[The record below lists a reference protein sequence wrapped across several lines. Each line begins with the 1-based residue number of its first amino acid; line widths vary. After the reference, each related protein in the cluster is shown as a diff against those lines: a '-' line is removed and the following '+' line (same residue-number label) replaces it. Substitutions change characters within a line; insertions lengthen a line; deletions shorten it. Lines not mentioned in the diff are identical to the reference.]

1 MHDYMLHEMAKIR
14 IEEFREDATRARVAK
29 VFPGL
34 TGWSLG
40 WLGGLSRLVAGGG
53 VVHGATKEVCCA

>member
-14 IEEFREDATRARVAK
+14 IEEFREDGTRARVAK

-40 WLGGLSRLVAGGG
+40 WLGGLSRLVAGG